1 MAARTRSERFPKR
14 APSSVLCRRKELQAV
29 EQGAGTPRSM
39 LVGRRAEA
47 HQPAAPDSAWA
58 REYDDEVLAFNLGG
72 HDIWTLAL
80 RAHTLTTPFTKLSSN
95 LAANLPEWDGFPREI
110 QAAVIPAQ
118 PVGSGLPRLAFPP
131 GSIRYVASCAERYFV
146 ALAGSFRDYL
156 QKFRAKARHNLKGT
170 VHKFG
175 GLSNGDIRCLQMCSP
190 AEIGEFRE
198 FAIRISRNTWQERV
212 GGPGFPRSETFGTR
226 MADLAAKGLAR
237 GVVLF
242 HRDRPVSY
250 AFCRAQDDCLLYART
265 AYDEAYAAWSPGR
278 VLLFLLLERLFEE
291 GKYRYLDFGE
301 GTLPYKQFFSTGHVR
316 CARIIYFRRSARN
329 LAVVLSHWSLST
341 LSRCGGRV
349 LEFVGLEDQVR
360 SLTMGKLRRPG
371 Q

>member
-1 MAARTRSERFPKR
+1 MATRPRSERLPKR
-14 APSSVLCRRKELQAV
+14 APSSVLCRPKDLQTV
-29 EQGAGTPRSM
+29 EQDARAPLSA
-39 LVGRRAEA
+39 LVDQRAKA
-47 HQPAAPDSAWA
+47 RVPAAPDSAWA
-58 REYDDEVLAFNLGG
+58 KEYDGEMLPFTLGG
-72 HDIWTLAL
+72 HDIGTLAL

-95 LAANLPEWDGFPREI
+95 LAVNQPAWDALPRET
-110 QAAVIPAQ
+110 QAVVIRAQ
-118 PVGSGLPRLAFPP
+118 PVGTGLSRLAFPP
-131 GSIRYVASCAERYFV
+131 GSIRYVASCTERYFV
-146 ALAGSFRDYL
+146 ALDGSFHDYL
-156 QKFRAKARHNLKGT
+156 QKFRAKARHNLKRT

-175 GLSNGDIRCLQMCSP
+175 DLSNGDIRCLQMCSP
-190 AEIGEFRE
+190 AEMGQFRE

-212 GGPGFPRSETFGTR
+212 GGPGFPRSEEFGMR
-226 MADLAAKGLAR
+226 IADLAVKGLAR

-278 VLLFLLLERLFEE
+278 VLLYLLLERLFEE

-301 GTLPYKQFFSTGHVR
+301 GTLPYKQFFSTGHSR
-316 CARIIYFRRSARN
+316 CARIIYFRRNSRN
-329 LAVVLSHWSLST
+329 VAVVMGHWSLTT

-349 LEFVGLEDQVR
+349 LEFLGLGDQVK
-360 SLTMGKLRRPG
+360 SLTMGKMRRPG